1 MDFFV
6 WWLILACVVI
16 VMLFGGGV
24 AVLLWSAMRKWAA
37 GAPLE
42 SSGLKAIR

>member
-6 WWLILACVVI
+6 WWLILACVLT

-24 AVLLWSAMRKWAA
+24 IVFLWSVIRKWAA

-42 SSGLKAIR
+42 SSGLKSTR